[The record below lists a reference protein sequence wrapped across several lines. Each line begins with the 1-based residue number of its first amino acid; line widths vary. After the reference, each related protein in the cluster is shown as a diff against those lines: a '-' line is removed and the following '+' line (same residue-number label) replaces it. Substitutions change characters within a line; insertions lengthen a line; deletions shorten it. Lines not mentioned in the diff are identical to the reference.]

1 MHSTDGKQQEK
12 RHRIRHNELIDY
24 PVDWNECLGGPEV
37 GTESVCV
44 CVCVCIWSTGAGAG

>member
-24 PVDWNECLGGPEV
+24 PVDWNEWEDQRQVLIVCM
-37 GTESVCV
+37 CV
-44 CVCVCIWSTGAGAG
+44 CVGVSGEQERVLDR